1 MIMIDVQL
9 LVVPLYQA
17 EISTSSTLYW
27 FSFALHCCRRI
38 LRNERYLLSVN

>member
-1 MIMIDVQL
+1 MIMIHVHL

-17 EISTSSTLYW
+17 EISTSCPLHW
-27 FSFALHCCRRI
+27 FPFALHCYRRI